1 MNTPTDM
8 NRLITEA
15 LERMGISVERI
26 RLEDH
31 VSGGGLCSVRGKRIV
46 YIDRNNSRDQEL
58 RILTEAILQV
68 PDQSTFLPPAVRDWL
83 DGYANR

>member
-1 MNTPTDM
+1 MNTATDM
-8 NRLITEA
+8 NRLLTEV

-46 YIDRNNSRDQEL
+46 YIDRNNSREQEL
-58 RILTEAILQV
+58 RVLTEALQQL
-68 PDQSTFLPPAVRDWL
+68 PELPFLPPAVRDWL
-83 DGYANR
+83 DGHANQ